1 MATVRITEDLIKGM
15 ISRLWTIRRPEED
28 SLINARPVL
37 SMRGIYDCIMYKDLV
52 KLIENLPSRLRPEPL
67 KTITFQIQNAGH
79 STVLYDSDMESG
91 FNKKLYPM
99 AYSSWK
105 PEKIG
110 PFNVSQTTIQL
121 IAGAGCT
128 DDSIKDDY
136 DNVLAYGLAV
146 QKYKTE
152 TSTMQRTLR
161 TFMEGQPSL
170 NKALIAMPSMT
181 AFVPL
186 EYKAKLAEVVHR
198 RKRTPSEPKSV
209 ENTMPTVSNVD
220 ADAFAQLVMTAAG
233 TRV

>member
-1 MATVRITEDLIKGM
+1 MATVRITDDLIKGM
-15 ISRLWTIRRPEED
+15 IYRLGVIRRPEED
-28 SLINARPVL
+28 ALINARPAL
-37 SMRGIYDCIMYKDLV
+37 SMRSIYDYVMHKDII
-52 KLIENLPSRLRPEPL
+52 KLIENLPSRLLPDPL
-67 KTITFQIQNAGH
+67 KTINFQIQSAGH

-110 PFNVSQTTIQL
+110 PFNVSNNTVQL
-121 IAGAGCT
+121 ITGAVCT
-128 DDSIKDDY
+128 DDEIKDDY

-152 TSTMQRTLR
+152 TSTLQRTLR

-170 NKALIAMPSMT
+170 NKALIAMPSMN
-181 AFVPL
+181 AFVPP
-186 EYKAKLAEVVHR
+186 EYKAKLAEVVER
-198 RKRTPSEPKSV
+198 RKRTPSEPKAV

>member
-1 MATVRITEDLIKGM
+1 MATVRITDDLIKGM
-15 ISRLWTIRRPEED
+15 IARLWTIRRPEED
-28 SLINARPVL
+28 NLINARPVL
-37 SMRGIYDCIMYKDLV
+37 SMRCIYDYVMTKDII

-67 KTITFQIQNAGH
+67 KTINFQIQSAGH
-79 STVLYDSDMESG
+79 STVLCDSDMESG

-110 PFNVSQTTIQL
+110 PFNISQNTIQL
-121 IAGAGCT
+121 ISGAVCT
-128 DDSIKDDY
+128 DDAIKDDY
-136 DNVLAYGLAV
+136 DNMLAFGLAI

-152 TSTMQRTLR
+152 TTTMQRTLR

-181 AFVPL
+181 AFVPP
-186 EYKAKLAEVVHR
+186 EYKAKLAEVVE
-198 RKRTPSEPKSV
+198 RKKRAPSEPKAV
-209 ENTMPTVSNVD
+209 ENTMPVVSNLD
-220 ADAFAQLVMTAAG
+220 TDAFAQLVMTAAG